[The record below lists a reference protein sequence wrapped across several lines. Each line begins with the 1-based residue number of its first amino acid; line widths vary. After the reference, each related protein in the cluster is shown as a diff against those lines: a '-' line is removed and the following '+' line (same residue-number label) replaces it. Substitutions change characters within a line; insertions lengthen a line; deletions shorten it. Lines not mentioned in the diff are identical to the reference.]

1 MQCVQNRPG
10 PPHIKFLPKQPLPR
24 PRATYLASHSL
35 ATPALSPGWGRP
47 WPDLF
52 QTTFPGPGWVHLTGS
67 HTVHPL
73 PASPPPPEHAQI
85 IHNAFKAGPALPL
98 PKPALPHPFNNV
110 NRENRTNGSL
120 SLLITFKNFP
130 SQSLLP
136 SKLFNL
142 KNNKSYFFLYWTL
155 NAFTKTDVD

>member
-24 PRATYLASHSL
+24 PPAHTWPLHSR
-35 ATPALSPGWGRP
+35 PRPGSGWARP

-52 QTTFPGPGWVHLTGS
+52 QTTFPGPECTSLFT
-67 HTVHPL
+67 HTRCTPSCSAAHPL
-73 PASPPPPEHAQI
+73 PPSAQI
-85 IHNAFKAGPALPL
+85 IYNAFKAGPAL

-120 SLLITFKNFP
+120 CLVCSHVSQDLAFPVAKTNF
-130 SQSLLP
+130 
-136 SKLFNL
+136 
-142 KNNKSYFFLYWTL
+142 
-155 NAFTKTDVD
+155 

>member
-24 PRATYLASHSL
+24 PRP
-35 ATPALSPGWGRP
+35 PAHTWHIHFTRRPRPGSGWARP

-52 QTTFPGPGWVHLTGS
+52 QTTFPGPECTSLT
-67 HTVHPL
+67 HAAPL
-73 PASPPPPEHAQI
+73 PVLLLPPSPPPPAQI
-85 IHNAFKAGPALPL
+85 IYNAFKAGPAL

-120 SLLITFKNFP
+120 CLVCSHDSQDIAFSVAKTNF
-130 SQSLLP
+130 
-136 SKLFNL
+136 
-142 KNNKSYFFLYWTL
+142 
-155 NAFTKTDVD
+155 